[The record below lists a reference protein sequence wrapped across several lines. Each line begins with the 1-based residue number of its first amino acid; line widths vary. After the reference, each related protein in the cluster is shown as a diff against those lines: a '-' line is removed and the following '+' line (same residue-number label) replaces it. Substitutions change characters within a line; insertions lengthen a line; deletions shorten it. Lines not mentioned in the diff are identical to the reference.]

1 MSLLPLLLD
10 DFIRPTS
17 LFDQNFGLGV
27 INDDLLPHG
36 CFVPQRSALYLRPWR
51 HLARSQ
57 SGVSSVSND
66 NTQFQAN
73 LDVQQF
79 KPEEISVKT
88 VDNAVVIEGKHE
100 EKQDQHGFISRQFV
114 RKYVL
119 PEGVDKEKVECKL
132 SSDGVLTISAPK
144 LALPQ
149 SEPEKSIPIVLTNQ
163 PAMQQKPKNEEPAVE
178 EKKMEQ
184 N

>member
-1 MSLLPLLLD
+1 MSLVPLIFD
-10 DFIRPTS
+10 DIIRPIS
-17 LFDQNFGLGV
+17 LFDQNFGLGLL
-27 INDDLLPHG
+27 NDDLPPMLPYG
-36 CFVPQRSALYLRPWR
+36 AYMRPWR

-66 NTQFQAN
+66 SSKFQVN

-79 KPEEISVKT
+79 KPEEISVKI

-132 SSDGVLTISAPK
+132 SSDGVLIISAPK
-144 LALPQ
+144 LALPDAKEQ
-149 SEPEKSIPIVLTNQ
+149 SIHIMQTNQ
-163 PAMQQKPKNEEPAVE
+163 PAVQSKQSED
-178 EKKMEQ
+178 KKASHL
-184 N
+184 